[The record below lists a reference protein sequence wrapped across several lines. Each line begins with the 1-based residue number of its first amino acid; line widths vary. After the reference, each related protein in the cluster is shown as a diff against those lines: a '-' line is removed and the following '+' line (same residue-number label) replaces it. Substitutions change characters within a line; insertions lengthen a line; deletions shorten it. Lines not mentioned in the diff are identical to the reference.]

1 MNKTKLE
8 KYLKLYKESF
18 AGSKTAEKDAQNERT
33 ERIAY
38 YQKITKAKLLKLNDE
53 EFQEF
58 ISKLWASLT
67 FGNKKYLV
75 DRIKDSNGGLAE
87 IEKKLA
93 DFIFGKESTDIRWDK
108 FMKSAKQFGPSYMSE
123 LLSYYYPNE
132 CAIANAQDEKALNAL
147 EVENVPHYNYQWSG
161 KNYLRICSIVKEI
174 GEDMKKH
181 DLLVENLLSA
191 DYFLWE
197 VANANEEAATVVY
210 TDPKE
215 KQSGKEKSLHD
226 EMIDKIVEIGT
237 WLGFEAEKEVKVC
250 KGDKLDAIWKIKI
263 GNMGM
268 IMYAFEVQSK
278 GDINSLILNLQRA
291 GANKAVQ
298 RLIAVSD
305 EKQLIKIKEEYETVP
320 NLEIVLW
327 DFKDVDRVHDNLQEA
342 FSSINKLGLVA
353 PDFVG

>member
-18 AGSKTAEKDAQNERT
+18 AGSETAEKDAQNERA

-38 YQKITKAKLLKLNDE
+38 YQKITKEKLLKLNDE

-75 DRIKDSNGGLAE
+75 DRIKDSNGGLVE

-93 DFIFGKESTDIRWDK
+93 DFIFGKESIETRWDK
-108 FMKSAKQFGPSYMSE
+108 FMKNAMQFGPSYMSE
-123 LLSYYYPNE
+123 LLSYYYPDE
-132 CAIANAQDEKALNAL
+132 CAIANAQVVKALDAL
-147 EVENVPHYNYQWSG
+147 EVDNVPHHNYQWSG
-161 KNYLRICSIVKEI
+161 KNYLRICSIVKEV
-174 GEDMKKH
+174 GDDMKKH
-181 DLLVENLLSA
+181 GLLVENLLSV

-197 VANANEEAATVVY
+197 VANVKEEAAPVVVA
-210 TDPKE
+210 PVEE
-215 KQSGKEKSLHD
+215 KQPVKSKSIHD

-250 KGDKLDAIWKIKI
+250 KGDKVDAVWKVKI

-268 IMYAFEVQSK
+268 IMYVFEVQSH
-278 GDINSLILNLQRA
+278 GSIDSLILNLQRA
-291 GANKAVQ
+291 ENNKAVQ

-305 EKQLIKIKEEYETVP
+305 EKQLEQIRQESETIK
-320 NLEIVLW
+320 NLDIVLW
-327 DFKDVDRVHDNLQEA
+327 DFRDVDRVHDNLQEA

-353 PDFVG
+353 PDFIA